1 MESESLESRIQKL
14 EDIEEIK
21 QLQIRY
27 VNYLITGKWDEL
39 LDLFD
44 DDASVELGSY
54 GLHKGRAALEK
65 EYKERVAR
73 GHNGHEGD
81 YVVHP
86 LITIN
91 GDKAQGSWLLYL
103 QKQFPYKLDN
113 GRDEDWA
120 QAFYDMEYIKK
131 NGKWKISSLKCKTR
145 IWSPRPPY
153 HPIEQGSS

>member
-1 MESESLESRIQKL
+1 MTSESLESRMQRM

-44 DDASVELGSY
+44 EDGAVELGPN

-81 YVVHP
+81 FVVHP
-86 LITIN
+86 LISID
-91 GDKAQGSWLLYL
+91 GDKAKGSWLLYL

-113 GRDEDWA
+113 GRDQDWA

-131 NGKWKISSLKCKTR
+131 NGKWKISLLKVNTR

-153 HPIEQGSS
+153 IQVKENNS